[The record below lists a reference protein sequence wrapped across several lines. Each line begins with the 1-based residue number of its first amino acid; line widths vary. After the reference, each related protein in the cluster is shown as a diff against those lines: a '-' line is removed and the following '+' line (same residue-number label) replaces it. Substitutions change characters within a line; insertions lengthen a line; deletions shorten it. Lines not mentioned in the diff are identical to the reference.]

1 MLIELYRTVAVIFL
15 YACLEVAHG
24 DLERAVNLALDNG
37 FGLFLQFQKS
47 EATVS
52 EATLCYGR
60 GLLIAEVSIIVEL
73 GLQGMQAQE
82 LGLPDPRAQAH

>member
-1 MLIELYRTVAVIFL
+1 MFYFYFIKNFLFIYFWLIW
-15 YACLEVAHG
+15 
-24 DLERAVNLALDNG
+24 G